1 MDGFDPAEYFEEH
14 PERWMV
20 AVAGTGLA
28 ALMSFRRL
36 FTSRGIFG
44 KLSALVM
51 LAIQVG
57 VIVGLMGA
65 RNRSEEAAW

>member
-1 MDGFDPAEYFEEH
+1 MDGFDPAEYFQEH
-14 PERWMV
+14 PERWMA

-28 ALMSFRRL
+28 ALLSFRRL
-36 FTSRGIFG
+36 FTSRGFFG

-57 VIVGLMGA
+57 VIVGLVGA
-65 RNRSEEAAW
+65 KNRSSDTAW

>member
-1 MDGFDPAEYFEEH
+1 MDGFDPAEYFQEH
-14 PERWMV
+14 PERWMA

-28 ALMSFRRL
+28 AVLSFRRL
-36 FTSRGIFG
+36 FTAHGFFG

-57 VIVGLMGA
+57 VMVGLVGA
-65 RNRSEEAAW
+65 KNRSEEAAW

>member
-28 ALMSFRRL
+28 ALVSFRRL
-36 FTSRGIFG
+36 FTARGVLG
-44 KLSALVM
+44 RLSALVM

-65 RNRSEEAAW
+65 RNRSEEATW